1 MGLRGGGGHVEKD
14 RRKCGYDEQ
23 EMEKKWRQTRKTTK
37 RLKKN
42 HIIGIQC

>member
-23 EMEKKWRQTRKTTK
+23 EMETDKKD
-37 RLKKN
+37 
-42 HIIGIQC
+42 H